1 MKVVITRAEIQQLQE
16 KAKVHSYLQSILTK
30 TYIKVGPSCLTL
42 YFCGI
47 RGGFKQWVK
56 LGGSGQESPM
66 TYLIDYAKWLNAL
79 NKLVFSDKIILNAT
93 SKSITLSVEG
103 STDSIALGVTHF
115 AEDSTE
121 SLMVDSFIENTLET
135 KNINIEKNIDG
146 PMLESMQIAN
156 MMFSSVCKN
165 NTLALNNNRV
175 MYADRSIILE
185 ISHNQTNEPGDEV
198 YLHKYTVGLISLVSR
213 LNSRFFFDEDFN
225 FLYWNDET
233 SKLVIASE
241 PREIA
246 FPSKEDIQALTP
258 SANTFEVSQAKLL
271 SGLDFFNGF
280 YASSSWKP
288 ITLTEVEEGL
298 LLNYAHPTAEIS
310 KVVDITSTSET
321 RNVSFSIMSEMLEK
335 LLERSNE
342 LIPDE
347 LATFTYDENGAG
359 VLCTVGS
366 MYTII
371 FAKITL

>member
-1 MKVVITRAEIQQLQE
+1 
-16 KAKVHSYLQSILTK
+16 
-30 TYIKVGPSCLTL
+30 
-42 YFCGI
+42 
-47 RGGFKQWVK
+47 
-56 LGGSGQESPM
+56 
-66 TYLIDYAKWLNAL
+66 
-79 NKLVFSDKIILNAT
+79 
-93 SKSITLSVEG
+93 
-103 STDSIALGVTHF
+103 
-115 AEDSTE
+115 
-121 SLMVDSFIENTLET
+121 
-135 KNINIEKNIDG
+135 
-146 PMLESMQIAN
+146 
-156 MMFSSVCKN
+156 
-165 NTLALNNNRV
+165 

-185 ISHNQTNEPGDEV
+185 VNHNAAADSDADI
-198 YLHKYTVGLISLVSR
+198 YLHKYTVGLISLISR
-213 LNSRFFFDEDFN
+213 MSNVFVFDADYN
-225 FLYWNDET
+225 FVYWRDA
-233 SKLVIASE
+233 SCKLVIASD

-246 FPSKEDIQALTP
+246 FPSRDDIQALTP
-258 SANTFEVSQAKLL
+258 SASTFEVSQAKLL